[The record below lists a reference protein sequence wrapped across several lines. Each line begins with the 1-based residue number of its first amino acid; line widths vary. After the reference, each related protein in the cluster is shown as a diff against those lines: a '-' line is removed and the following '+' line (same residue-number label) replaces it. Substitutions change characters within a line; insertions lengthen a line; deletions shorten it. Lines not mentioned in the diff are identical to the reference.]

1 MENIDVDT
9 LPALVI
15 IMRARSITEMFTV
28 IHANVGVNELL
39 TNLIHVVEVFQ
50 EQRRTDIGVEEERQ
64 ARERVKQEQ
73 DRAYQESLAADRAK
87 EEAKQMQEELE
98 KQRKEQAENERLA
111 EEARKKLIDRR

>member
-50 EQRRTDIGVEEERQ
+50 VN
-64 ARERVKQEQ
+64 
-73 DRAYQESLAADRAK
+73 
-87 EEAKQMQEELE
+87 
-98 KQRKEQAENERLA
+98 EN
-111 EEARKKLIDRR
+111 

>member
-50 EQRRTDIGVEEERQ
+50 VNENTMLIYN
-64 ARERVKQEQ
+64 VKINIQKINIQ
-73 DRAYQESLAADRAK
+73 C
-87 EEAKQMQEELE
+87 
-98 KQRKEQAENERLA
+98 
-111 EEARKKLIDRR
+111 